1 MKCKQLLAMASSLA
15 LTLFA
20 LGCGG
25 AWQLSGADQGLP
37 DWPQWRG
44 PDRTGISKETG
55 LLKEWPAGGPP
66 VLWSVANIGEGYGTV
81 AIKGN
86 RIFVQGTKKNDS
98 VTHCLNR
105 ADGKT
110 VWTTTLG
117 SRLEHGRGHGP
128 RGTPTV
134 DGERVYALAET
145 GDLACLKTA
154 DGSILWQRN
163 ILEDFRGENIPWHLS
178 ESPLVDGNR
187 LVVTPGGK
195 KATLVALDKMNGET
209 IWTSEDLSDR
219 AGYASGLVVDVGGI
233 RTIMTFTASAGIGVR
248 ASDGKL
254 MWRYEPVANGTAN
267 VATPILHD
275 NKVFYSSN
283 YRTGCVLLELRPTE
297 SGLVRAEEVYFSRDL
312 MNHHGGVVL
321 VNGYLY
327 GYHNAILTCMEFET
341 GKAMWKDRAVGK
353 GSLTYADGHLY
364 LLSEDNVV
372 GLAEATTDGYKE
384 KARFEIQD
392 QGWPSWAHPVVCDG
406 KLYIR
411 NQAKLT
417 CYNIKET

>member
-1 MKCKQLLAMASSLA
+1 MRSMRFKRLAMALTLA
-15 LTLFA
+15 LMA

-25 AWQLSGADQGLP
+25 AWQLSQASKGLP

-55 LLKEWPAGGPP
+55 LLKEWPAGGPA
-66 VLWSVANIGEGYGTV
+66 VFWSVANIGDGYGTV

-86 RIFVQGTKKNDS
+86 QIFVQGTKKNDS

-117 SRLEHGRGHGP
+117 SRLEHSRGHGP

-134 DGERVYALAET
+134 DGERVYSLTET

-163 ILEDFRGENIPWHLS
+163 ILEDFKGKNIYWHLS

-187 LVVTPGGK
+187 LIVTPGGE
-195 KATLVALDKMNGET
+195 KATLVALDKMSGET
-209 IWTSEDLSDR
+209 IWTTEDLSDR
-219 AGYASGLVVDVGGI
+219 AGYASGLVADVGGI
-233 RTIMTFTASAGIGVR
+233 RTIMTFTASAAIGVR

-267 VATPILHD
+267 VATPILHH

-283 YRTGCVLLELRPTE
+283 YRTGCALLELRPTE
-297 SGLVRAEEVYFSRDL
+297 SGLVGAKEIYFSRDL

-341 GKAMWKDRAVGK
+341 GKVMWKDRAVGK